1 MGEQFFWFYDVVVVG
16 IFLICIYLYAKKG
29 FLRSV
34 VLLVGRIAAIV
45 IAILLSGAIASSIY
59 TNTMEPKITQEI
71 SSRIDVATDN
81 ANVRDLITDA
91 TKTFPKAFQE
101 AMLSLADINDEAMDK
116 IDKSLD
122 KSSDDIAKAI
132 SQEIIRPIIEFLV
145 RIVLFAIFFAVLMI
159 GVNLVAKM
167 FGTLYNIPIIG
178 QLNMLLGGVLGLI
191 NAVVI
196 LFLLVLTLK
205 GVIIATG
212 NDLIVINEQTIGNS
226 TIFDWIYNFNF
237 PMIPA

>member
-1 MGEQFFWFYDVVVVG
+1 
-16 IFLICIYLYAKKG
+16 
-29 FLRSV
+29 
-34 VLLVGRIAAIV
+34 
-45 IAILLSGAIASSIY
+45 
-59 TNTMEPKITQEI
+59 
-71 SSRIDVATDN
+71 
-81 ANVRDLITDA
+81 
-91 TKTFPKAFQE
+91 
-101 AMLSLADINDEAMDK
+101 MLSLADINDEAMDK
-116 IDKSLD
+116 IDKSME
-122 KSSDDIAKAI
+122 KSSEDVAKAI

-167 FGTLYNIPIIG
+167 FGTLYNIPILG
-178 QLNMLLGGVLGLI
+178 QLNMFLGGVLGFI

-226 TIFDWIYNFNF
+226 TIFDWIYNIKF
-237 PMIPA
+237 PMLPA

>member
-1 MGEQFFWFYDVVVVG
+1 MGEQFFWFYDVIVVG

-59 TNTMEPKITQEI
+59 VNSIEPKVTKEI
-71 SSRIDVATDN
+71 SSRIDVATDKD
-81 ANVRDLITDA
+81 NVKAIITDA
-91 TKTFPKAFQE
+91 TKTFPKAFQD
-101 AMLSLADINDEAMDK
+101 AMLSFADINDEAMNK
-116 IDKSLD
+116 IDNSLS
-122 KSSDDIAKAI
+122 KSSDDVAKAI
-132 SQEIIRPIIEFLV
+132 SQEIIRPIIEFLIRV
-145 RIVLFAIFFAVLMI
+145 VLFAVFFAVLMI

-167 FGTLYNIPIIG
+167 FGTLYNVPILG
-178 QLNMLLGGVLGLI
+178 QLNMLLGGALGLI

-196 LFLLVLTLK
+196 LFLLVLALK

-212 NDLIVINEQTIGNS
+212 NDLIVINEQTIGKS

-237 PMIPA
+237 PMLP